1 MSHYHLELVRK
12 LNLFHFVLLNKKNNL
27 EKTSHGWNPQLVGVK
42 PVGYLQA
49 RYSCCTGTLIYSAQS
64 KLPTNENKKSSP

>member
-27 EKTSHGWNPQLVGVK
+27 EKHHMVEIPNWLESNQLAIYKRGTVVA
-42 PVGYLQA
+42 QA
-49 RYSCCTGTLIYSAQS
+49 
-64 KLPTNENKKSSP
+64 P